1 MTREDLLGIVPGLR
15 AERLDL
21 WVARAW
27 VRPDDGTVFADI
39 DVARVRL
46 LVSLHDDLQI
56 ETESVPVV
64 LSLLDQ
70 LYDARRQLRLVRR
83 AIDEAATM
91 ELRATIAGAM
101 QRLAREA

>member
-1 MTREDLLGIVPGLR
+1 MTRDEVLHAVPGLP

-27 VRPDDGTVFADI
+27 VRPDEGPIFADI

-46 LVSLHDDLQI
+46 LVVLQDDMEI
-56 ETESVPVV
+56 EPASVPVV

-70 LYDARRQLRLVRR
+70 LYDARRQMRLF
-83 AIDEAATM
+83 
-91 ELRATIAGAM
+91 
-101 QRLAREA
+101 REALETVATADQRAAMAELLRRLSR